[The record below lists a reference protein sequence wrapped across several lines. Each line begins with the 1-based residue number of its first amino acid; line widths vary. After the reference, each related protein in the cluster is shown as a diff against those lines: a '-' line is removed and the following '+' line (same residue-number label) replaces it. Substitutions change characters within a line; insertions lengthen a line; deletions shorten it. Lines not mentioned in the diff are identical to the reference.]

1 MWTLN
6 LCQFKTN
13 LLWVSHWYW
22 LTINVS
28 LTKRNDRIKH
38 IQNIY
43 NISLI
48 ISIILYICFEGR
60 KHERH
65 VINVGQIKA
74 QNKPTKRNKTTE
86 EKKPNDKRNKNNTVY
101 GISCTISITLYMHI
115 SLEEHPKSRI
125 SESSATHKLLIL
137 RFMCL
142 VTPAIFMDRSVYAPS
157 QWETETVLQRNAISH
172 CLDTYTEWSLQF
184 PRNVIQR
191 RFLYTLETT
200 LTLLFKEKQMIC
212 IGPEITIRQH
222 RHAKMFE
229 KMTMEI
235 FLTSSTQQERND
247 NLLWCQLQAFF
258 KFRVRH
264 MMSIY
269 VTNLHCFNYSHL
281 AHHNDIITG
290 AMVSQITSPRLFT

>member
-1 MWTLN
+1 MQYLVDHINYTIHLFRRKEPWTSCHKCRAN
-6 LCQFKTN
+6 QSTKQTN
-13 LLWVSHWYW
+13 E
-22 LTINVS
+22 TEQ
-28 LTKRNDRIKH
+28 NDR
-38 IQNIY
+38 
-43 NISLI
+43 
-48 ISIILYICFEGR
+48 R
-60 KHERH
+60 KETQR
-65 VINVGQIKA
+65 Q
-74 QNKPTKRNKTTE
+74 
-86 EKKPNDKRNKNNTVY
+86 KKETNTVY
-101 GISCTISITLYMHI
+101 GISYIISITLYMHI

-125 SESSATHKLLIL
+125 RESSATHKLLIL

-142 VTPAIFMDRSVYAPS
+142 VTPASFMDRSVYAPS

-172 CLDTYTEWSLQF
+172 CLDAYTEWSLQF
-184 PRNVIQR
+184 LRNVIQR

-281 AHHNDIITG
+281 VHHNDIIMG